1 VELAARSAQL
11 EPTPICLTHLQ
22 NQMTGSYSLAARLV
36 GRGERDY
43 LLRALHG
50 SFELTARN
58 GEFIRSPG
66 IDATFDYLNATGD
79 FQFAFPDLDRQTFPY
94 RFVGVKGRIEGKMLI
109 GDEINVSS
117 SLINLSGQAESTW
130 SETRLTAKAKPVD
143 EMISWIPGI
152 SSMLG
157 GSRIGTQCELPKSL
171 NTPKLAICHLP
182 RLARN

>member
-1 VELAARSAQL
+1 
-11 EPTPICLTHLQ
+11 
-22 NQMTGSYSLAARLV
+22 
-36 GRGERDY
+36 
-43 LLRALHG
+43 
-50 SFELTARN
+50 
-58 GEFIRSPG
+58 
-66 IDATFDYLNATGD
+66 
-79 FQFAFPDLDRQTFPY
+79 
-94 RFVGVKGRIEGKMLI
+94 MLI

-157 GSRIGTQCELPKSL
+157 GSLIGTQCELPKSL